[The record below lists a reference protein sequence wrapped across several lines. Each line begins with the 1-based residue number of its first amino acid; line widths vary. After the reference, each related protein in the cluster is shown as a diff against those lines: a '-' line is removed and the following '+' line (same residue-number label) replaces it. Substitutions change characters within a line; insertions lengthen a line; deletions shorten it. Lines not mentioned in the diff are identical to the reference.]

1 MTVVR
6 DLHVVAHLPQQER
19 QALRGVDVVVDQQD
33 AAARAGPIGWLWH
46 GYVAV
51 AGMQR
56 NARAVH
62 ALGEAPGYCEL
73 ESALEHLVRQRRAVV
88 DHREHR
94 IGLIGAD
101 AEGEVRA
108 SGGHLGV
115 TRGTPRGAG
124 SKRAPE
130 KLTPP
135 RLKPPL
141 PRPKPPAA
149 PPRPPNPPQ
158 PPP

>member
-62 ALGEAPGYCEL
+62 TLREAPGYCEL
-73 ESALEHLVRQRRAVV
+73 ESALEHLVWQRRAVV

-108 SGGHLGV
+108 FGGHLGV
-115 TRGTPRGAG
+115 TRRPTDRK
-124 SKRAPE
+124 S
-130 KLTPP
+130 T
-135 RLKPPL
+135 RLNSIHQIISYAVFCLK
-141 PRPKPPAA
+141 KK
-149 PPRPPNPPQ
+149 N
-158 PPP
+158 